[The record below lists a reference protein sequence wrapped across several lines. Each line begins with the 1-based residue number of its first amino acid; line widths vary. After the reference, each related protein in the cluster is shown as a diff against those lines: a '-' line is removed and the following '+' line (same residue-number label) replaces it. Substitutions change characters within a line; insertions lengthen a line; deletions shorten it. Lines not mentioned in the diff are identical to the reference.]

1 MRLGVVGHQGY
12 EQLPDVLRT
21 LLRLG
26 PALDLALHFER
37 DLHEIAADGELL
49 TDPGSI
55 DALLTLGGDGTLLRG
70 ARFLDG
76 RQAPILGV
84 NLGRIGFLTSCGP
97 SELESCLRQFAGGN
111 YEAEP
116 RMTLEAWA
124 LDHGGAE
131 RCRWRALNDVVL
143 HKGGFAR
150 ILRLRVLVNGD
161 VIASYSADGL
171 VVSTPTGSTAYSLS
185 VGGPVVVP
193 TLESIILSPISPHT
207 LAIRP
212 LVLPPTAAV
221 AIEALE
227 GPEELLVTIDGQVGT
242 TFASGETLLVRRAA
256 GPVLIVRF
264 PDTTFFARLRHKL
277 GWGGLAERD

>member
-1 MRLGVVGHQGY
+1 
-12 EQLPDVLRT
+12 
-21 LLRLG
+21 
-26 PALDLALHFER
+26 
-37 DLHEIAADGELL
+37 
-49 TDPGSI
+49 
-55 DALLTLGGDGTLLRG
+55 
-70 ARFLDG
+70 
-76 RQAPILGV
+76 
-84 NLGRIGFLTSCGP
+84 
-97 SELESCLRQFAGGN
+97 
-111 YEAEP
+111 
-116 RMTLEAWA
+116 
-124 LDHGGAE
+124 
-131 RCRWRALNDVVL
+131 
-143 HKGGFAR
+143 
-150 ILRLRVLVNGD
+150 VNGD